1 MPWPP
6 TVGPVAAPGRRQVS
20 VHNGADQLG
29 EEMRR
34 WHPSYESFD
43 ASYLPERETLVART
57 NDLVRDTPMLG
68 GAIRSQVAR
77 IVGDNYRMQYRPA
90 LTAGALT
97 PAEAV
102 RLIDGVEEQ
111 FRLDAEDDG
120 NLFDAS
126 GRMNFTELN
135 ACALVQHMM
144 QGEVFSI
151 SEFRTAARDR
161 GRIPFAT
168 GVSIINPDRV
178 VTPPT
183 EQESPNLR
191 SGFRLTNKGYA
202 FGAYVLNRHPG
213 DYLSTRFDEDVYRYI
228 TRETPWGRARWQ
240 HLFITEAP
248 DQTRG
253 RAQLVA
259 GIRHA
264 RMLQKFETAALSN
277 AITQSLYAAVVKS
290 ADPRLAMQ
298 GLMGNDPVAAH
309 AEVAQAQGEFYSDE
323 NELVLNGA
331 KIAHLFPGDEL
342 EFKTA
347 NQNLDMFDP
356 FEAAFLRHLARLL
369 DVSYEELSGD
379 YTKTN
384 YSGARAGALNSD
396 AARETLNARV
406 PMKFSRYL
414 AALWL
419 EEQCSLG
426 RIPGVPGRTSRARV
440 NWFLN
445 NKQAL
450 CRFRFFGPGTRHIDP
465 VKGTAAAKN
474 ELQFGGTTLSE
485 YLNTYTNRSFRETVD
500 EMALEKAYAAERGV
514 IVGAESVQRE
524 VIAQAPAELA
534 GTETADSPTSDEA
547 EASTSDDGE

>member
-1 MPWPP
+1 M
-6 TVGPVAAPGRRQVS
+6 
-20 VHNGADQLG
+20 HNGADQLG
-29 EEMRR
+29 EEMRH
-34 WHPSYESFD
+34 WHPEYASFD
-43 ASYLPERETLVART
+43 AAYLPEREALVART

-68 GAIRSQVAR
+68 GAIRTQVAR

-97 PAEAV
+97 PAESV
-102 RLIDGVEEQ
+102 RFIDAVEEQ
-111 FRLDAEDDG
+111 FRLDAEDDA

-135 ACALVQHMM
+135 ACALVQHFM
-144 QGEVFSI
+144 QGEVFSV

-183 EQESPNLR
+183 ETESRNLR

-213 DYLSTRFDEDVYRYI
+213 DYLAQSFDEDVYRYLS
-228 TRETPWGRARWQ
+228 RETPWGRQRWQ
-240 HLFITEAP
+240 HLFVTEAP

-298 GLMGNDPVAAH
+298 GLVGDDPVAMH
-309 AEVAQAQGEFYSDE
+309 ASIAEAQSGFYSEE
-323 NELVLNGA
+323 NELTLNGA

-379 YTKTN
+379 YTRTN
-384 YSGARAGALNSD
+384 YSGARAGALTSD

-406 PMKFSRYL
+406 PTRFSRYL

-426 RIPGVPGRTSRARV
+426 RIEGVPGRTSRARV

-445 NKQAL
+445 HKQAL

-465 VKGTAAAKN
+465 VKGTQAAKN

-500 EMALEKAYAAERGV
+500 EIALEKAYAAERGV

-524 VIAQAPAELA
+524 VIAQSSGA
-534 GTETADSPTSDEA
+534 GPGGGTTPDDASDSPSSSDE
-547 EASTSDDGE
+547 STSGDDGE